1 MATIQQTIALIDGV
15 TPVLNKIT
23 NSASKVINKFKTTA
37 KAATGMEQSAA
48 AGARG
53 VESAVNRVKSSFG
66 NLGSELRGIG
76 GSIKTALSGT
86 LGQFTVG
93 NLLASGIE
101 RAVSAAAQLP
111 GRLLAASDAYAGI
124 QARLRLVA
132 GGAEQAA
139 ELNQRIYESAQRSRG
154 SYDQMADSVSKIAM
168 TAKAAFPDPK
178 DVVPFMEGI
187 QKLFVIG
194 GTDAEQQRN
203 ALLQLTQALGS
214 GRLQGDEFRSIAE
227 AAPLIEK
234 MVAQY
239 MGVTQGELKALS
251 SQGEVT
257 AEVIKGA
264 ILSNLQEINQMFTAM
279 GTTWQQ
285 RMTIVANA
293 GQWAMQTVYKQLNV
307 LANSKAGETI
317 MNGLVQAINIAVYAI
332 EGLVNNVVWLGSVI
346 SRNWDI
352 IAPILL
358 LMASYY
364 IGIGAAALVS
374 GMQQVASNAM
384 VTGAKIA
391 HMVATMNLATAQWE
405 LNAAFLACPVTWIVG
420 AIAAVIAVI
429 YLAVAIVNHFA
440 GTSISATGIIFA
452 AFAVLF
458 NAIRSQVVFFM
469 NMFLIA
475 AQFIADV
482 WRNPMAAVYNLFADI
497 WNNILELVG
506 SAVNSI
512 IEMIRAIPGMDKVIG
527 GEPIDITKTFHL
539 DRENIEGSTAPSY
552 IKYYTVAEAASYGY
566 GLGNGIG
573 DWAPEFN
580 IPDGATGN
588 NSGIEKALDGIGGD
602 AGDTADNTGRMAEAM
617 EITDEELKY
626 LRDFA
631 EQEAINKY
639 TTAEVKID
647 MGGISNNISS
657 DVDVDGMMTY
667 INDSLISAMQAGAE
681 EVHP

>member
-1 MATIQQTIALIDGV
+1 MATIQQTIALIHGV

-23 NSASKVINKFKTTA
+23 NSASKVIDKFKTTA
-37 KAATGMEQSAA
+37 KAATVMEQAAA

-53 VESAVNRVKSSFG
+53 VEAAVNRVRSSFG

-76 GSIKTALSGT
+76 GSIKTALSGS

-239 MGVTQGELKALS
+239 MEIDSGKLKEMS
-251 SQGEVT
+251 SQGLIT
-257 AEVIKGA
+257 ADVLKNA
-264 ILSNLQEINQMFTAM
+264 ILSNLGDISEQFQSM
-279 GTTWQQ
+279 GYTWEQ

-293 GQWAMQTVYKQLNV
+293 GQWAMQTVHKQLNV

-332 EGLVNNVVWLGSVI
+332 EGLINNLIW
-346 SRNWDI
+346 
-352 IAPILL
+352 
-358 LMASYY
+358 
-364 IGIGAAALVS
+364 IG
-374 GMQQVASNAM
+374 N
-384 VTGAKIA
+384 
-391 HMVATMNLATAQWE
+391 
-405 LNAAFLACPVTWIVG
+405 
-420 AIAAVIAVI
+420 VIADNWTYIQPFFAGFVVAVGV
-429 YLAVAIVNHFA
+429 LAVAAVWELIGAVAALEIVASPILVVVGAVMAGVAAFYFA
-440 GTSISATGIIFA
+440 VDVVNQFMGTSISATGVIFG
-452 AFAVLF
+452 AFAWLF
-458 NAIRSQVVFFM
+458 TGIMNGIKFVANIIIAWANLLGSVFVDP
-469 NMFLIA
+469 LGA
-475 AQFIADV
+475 A
-482 WRNPMAAVYNLFADI
+482 YNFFVDI
-497 WNNILELVG
+497 WTAIVG
-506 SAVNSI
+506 FVGEAINSI
-512 IEMIRAIPGMDKVIG
+512 IDMIMKIPGIDKVIG
-527 GEPIDITKTFHL
+527 GRPTVEFKTLERKEIAGAAWHIDSF
-539 DRENIEGSTAPSY
+539 EYGSRTY
-552 IKYYTVAEAASYGY
+552 NAEQAYQKGA
-566 GLGNGIG
+566 G

-580 IPDGATGN
+580 IPDGAAGTGG
-588 NSGIEKALDGIGGD
+588 SGIEKALDGIGGD

-657 DVDVDGMMTY
+657 DVDLDGMMTY